1 MRAKQLYIVLIGL
14 LSLAVVGGLTAF
26 WLSHR
31 VLGTRI
37 AKLQRLTGD
46 ILLEN
51 DQINRLK
58 KLEADYKR
66 IEPLAVR
73 VNSIL
78 PAQKAQADVVAQIAT
93 IVRNNGLALGGLT
106 FDTTKG
112 LPDERSQTLAGQQPG
127 ILIMPVRF
135 QTTSS
140 YGQLISVLNNFER
153 QQRYMRVSTLEIS
166 RNETGQLGANITLEV
181 FLKP

>member
-1 MRAKQLYIVLIGL
+1 MKAKQLFWVVVALLVL
-14 LSLAVVGGLTAF
+14 SVVGGLGGF
-26 WLSHR
+26 WLSHQM
-31 VLGTRI
+31 LGTRI
-37 AKLQRLTGD
+37 TKLQRLTGD

-58 KLEADYKR
+58 KLDADYR
-66 IEPLAVR
+66 QIEPLAQKVAS
-73 VNSIL
+73 VL

-93 IVRNNGLALGGLT
+93 IVRNNGLELGGLT
-106 FDTTKG
+106 FESTKG
-112 LPDERSQTLAGQQPG
+112 LPDERSQTQAGSLSG

-140 YGQLISVLNNFER
+140 YAQLQSMLLNFEQ
-153 QQRYMRVSTLEIS
+153 QQRFMRVSTLEIS
-166 RNETGQLGANITLEV
+166 RSDKGQLLANITLEV